1 MILKERSYPQ
11 ETNPLPQ
18 TPTPRGLRPLTAELR
33 LSSAKAPLRSATP
46 KRKEG
51 FALFSL
57 VDHSLRSWSTALT
70 PCPHLRVKF
79 SGQCVQPENGF
90 QTVWNHPGKL

>member
-33 LSSAKAPLRSATP
+33 LSSAQALLRSATP
-46 KRKEG
+46 KRTEG

-70 PCPHLRVKF
+70 PCPHLRVK
-79 SGQCVQPENGF
+79 SNQALVVVRGRRQEETLEVP
-90 QTVWNHPGKL
+90 